1 MIQYNN
7 NMVAINI
14 SHHLEQDQTK
24 HVDINRYFI
33 KEKFNERIEQHTLEK
48 STEQLTDAF
57 FKGLSSWLFPSI
69 ICKLEPTQENNE
81 LEYD

>member
-33 KEKFNERIEQHTLEK
+33 KVKFN
-48 STEQLTDAF
+48 
-57 FKGLSSWLFPSI
+57 
-69 ICKLEPTQENNE
+69 
-81 LEYD
+81 